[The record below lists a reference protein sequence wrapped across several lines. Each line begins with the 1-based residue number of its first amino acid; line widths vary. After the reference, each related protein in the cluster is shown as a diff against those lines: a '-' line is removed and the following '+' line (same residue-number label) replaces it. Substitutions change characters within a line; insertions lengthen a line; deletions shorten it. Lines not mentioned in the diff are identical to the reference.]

1 MYIFGDSIGESLVCI
16 QFWVSFP
23 LVCIPPFAFIFS
35 MPLRKKVMRILAG
48 LGENQRAEPSVNHIS
63 MLFGGTESS
72 SETSQPENKNIVAA
86 IESL

>member
-1 MYIFGDSIGESLVCI
+1 
-16 QFWVSFP
+16 
-23 LVCIPPFAFIFS
+23 